1 MTGHIAIIVA
11 MTKDRVIGRAGGL
24 PWHLSAD
31 LRRFKQL
38 TMGHSIVMGR
48 RTYESIGRCLPGR
61 TTIVVTRQADF
72 PLPDGALR
80 AATLD
85 QALQFGSQDDTIF
98 IIGGGQLYGIALP
111 LATALYITWVEANIP
126 GDTYFPEVDFS
137 QWRLTEEQFVP
148 ADAKNE
154 FDQRYCVYELSGTIP
169 RV

>member
-1 MTGHIAIIVA
+1 MKRDVAIIVA

-38 TMGHSIVMGR
+38 TMGHAIVMGR
-48 RTYESIGRCLPGR
+48 RTYESIGRLLPGR

-72 PLPDGALR
+72 PLPDGAFR
-80 AATLD
+80 AASLD
-85 QALQFGSQDDTIF
+85 QGLHCASHDDTIF
-98 IIGGGQLYGIALP
+98 VIGGGQLYDTALP
-111 LATALYITWVEANIP
+111 LATRLYITWVEAEVA

-148 ADAKNE
+148 ADDKNE
-154 FDQRYCVYELSGTIP
+154 FDQRYCVYERSTS
-169 RV
+169 